1 MAAGAWAAK
10 GTQVAVV
17 ERMATGH
24 RVAEAA
30 VKEVR
35 AARVAPKVAGAALV
49 VLMAVMAAAV

>member
-1 MAAGAWAAK
+1 M
-10 GTQVAVV
+10 AVV

-49 VLMAVMAAAV
+49 VLRAGMAAAV